1 VSQGHFF
8 DTLEARLASRP
19 ARTLALNVPGA
30 AAMRESAVLLPLFER
45 EGVPHVLFTRRPS
58 HLRHHADQFSF
69 PGGGRDAED
78 VTPLHTALRETEEEL
93 GVARER
99 VRVLG
104 MLDEVPTLVTGFRI
118 QPFVGVIPGDGQ
130 YRPNPEEVAFI
141 LEVPL
146 ASLLDPAIRRTEK
159 RQAMGSEFDVDFY
172 TYNEHVIWGATAR
185 ILRDFLRQVAVLPV
199 PLTAAGRSG

>member
-1 VSQGHFF
+1 MNVDGFF

-19 ARTLALNVPGA
+19 SRSLVDFPGFA
-30 AAMRESAVLLPLFER
+30 TMRESAVLVPVFER

-69 PGGGRDAED
+69 PGGGRDAVD

-93 GVARER
+93 GIERPR

-104 MLDEVPTLVTGFRI
+104 MLDEVPTMVTGYRI
-118 QPFVGVIPGDGQ
+118 QPFVGVVPGDGV
-130 YRPNPEEVAFI
+130 YHPNPDEVAFI

-146 ASLLDPAIRRTEK
+146 AGLLDPSIRRTEK
-159 RQAMGSEFDVDFY
+159 RQALGQEFEVDFY
-172 TYNEHVIWGATAR
+172 TYNQHVIWGATAR
-185 ILRDFLRQVAVLPV
+185 ILNDFLRRVAEV
-199 PLTAAGRSG
+199 PGLASPAR